1 MIGPMNRFSCFPPQ
15 CALAAVLAVLAVPSA
30 NAAPPD
36 IVAAEYFID
45 VDPGPGLGT
54 AIPAF
59 PAGTL
64 PLLKVTVPASTVAS
78 LDAGLHWLTARFL
91 DENGNWSVAFSRAF
105 EKVAEEP
112 VSVSALAAAEYFI
125 DADPGPGQGV
135 PVSLPAA
142 GTQASIKVQVPAAT
156 LAALQ
161 PGVHR
166 ITLRTRDESGAWSV
180 AFTRAFEKD
189 DSPLAPPTL
198 AAAIEYRWYQS
209 GLPVGDPVLLT
220 AEQAASRI
228 AFQTRVP
235 VAGLTE
241 GLTYQLVA
249 TPLDS
254 LGNRGISETRQIL
267 IQITDADG
275 DGLPDPWELA
285 NGLDDPDADDDQD
298 GLSNR
303 QEWAAG
309 TNPKAAD
316 TSGDGISD
324 KLALD
329 LGFNPLQRYP
339 AISATLAELRKEG
352 EPTAE
357 QVRAL
362 YPGTPIL
369 SRNPQTGKFDLRI
382 GLQQSTDLG
391 FWQKLPMQATD
402 SRFENGDMIFSFQ
415 ASDPTRF
422 FRVAADE

>member
-1 MIGPMNRFSCFPPQ
+1 MKFLFSATTSMFLLLPWHSS
-15 CALAAVLAVLAVPSA
+15 SA
-30 NAAPPD
+30 E
-36 IVAAEYFID
+36 IVAAEYYLN
-45 VDPGPGLGT
+45 VDPGPGLGVPI
-54 AIPAF
+54 AP
-59 PAGTL
+59 L
-64 PLLKVTVPASTVAS
+64 P
-78 LDAGLHWLTARFL
+78 
-91 DENGNWSVAFSRAF
+91 
-105 EKVAEEP
+105 
-112 VSVSALAAAEYFI
+112 AAAEVDLSVELPTETLQALPLGTHSLTVRFQDNQGDWSIALTRIFEKIAEDPVRPGVITAAEYYLNQ
-125 DADPGPGQGV
+125 DPGPGNGTPIPIPSAGAELDFSVEVPPGV
-135 PVSLPAA
+135 
-142 GTQASIKVQVPAAT
+142 I
-156 LAALQ
+156 AAL
-161 PGVHR
+161 PSGSHSLTV
-166 ITLRTRDESGAWSV
+166 RTRNQNGAWSV
-180 AFTRAFEKD
+180 ALSRLFEKD
-189 DSPLAPPTL
+189 DRPLAPAGL
-198 AAAIEYRWYQS
+198 AAAIEYRWYLGGS
-209 GLPVGDPVLLT
+209 PVGEPVVL
-220 AEQAASRI
+220 AASEAAPEI
-228 AFQTRVP
+228 VFDALAS

-254 LGNRGISETRQIL
+254 LGNRGISETRQVL
-267 IQITDADG
+267 IQISDADG